1 MKKIPEI
8 VLDEAKKHGFNEV
21 SYIGE
26 HKGAQVYS
34 VGFVDKDG
42 LAVPTGLPT
51 SILLKEGKTEIVAG
65 EAGLKLALAFE

>member
-8 VLDEAKKHGFNEV
+8 VLGEAKKHGFNEV

-26 HKGAQVYS
+26 YKGAQVYS

-51 SILLKEGKTEIVAG
+51 SILVKDLSSMRSTPNLSWRI
-65 EAGLKLALAFE
+65 LLI